1 MFFVYNILNSEEEFS
16 GVQKSLMSRNYFGG
30 HMNILEVNAPAKIN
44 LSLDVIRK
52 REDGYHDLKM
62 IMQTVS
68 LYDTVLMEESGE
80 GFTIECDGRFDPFGT
95 ENTVY
100 KAAELLFSQFGIKRG
115 LKIRLIK
122 RIPVA
127 AGLAGG
133 STDAAAVIRGINSM
147 FTLGMTTAEMEKA
160 GKSVGA
166 DVPYCIEGGTALA
179 EGIGEILTRIPLFNE
194 VDIVI
199 LRPKIGVSTP
209 WVFKNL
215 KLDRISERPD
225 TDLLIS
231 SIRDRN
237 ITRMAENMV
246 NVLET
251 VTIPEYPVVD
261 AAKKRLLELGAAGS
275 IMSGSGPS
283 VFGIFS
289 DRDKAA
295 YAAERLLADPEWD
308 SFLVQTI

>member
-1 MFFVYNILNSEEEFS
+1 
-16 GVQKSLMSRNYFGG
+16 
-30 HMNILEVNAPAKIN
+30 MNILEVNAPAKIN

-147 FTLGMTTAEMEKA
+147 FSLGMTKEQMEIT
-160 GKSVGA
+160 GKTVGA

-179 EGIGEILTRIPLFNE
+179 EGIGEILTRLPSFSG

-199 LRPKIGVSTP
+199 LRPKVGVSTP

-215 KLDRISERPD
+215 KLDGITERPE

-231 SIRDRN
+231 AIRKRD
-237 ITRMAENMV
+237 IGCMAGNMV

-251 VTIPEYPVVD
+251 VTIPQYPVVA
-261 AAKKRLLELGAAGS
+261 AAKDRLVELGAAGS

-283 VFGIFS
+283 VFGIFT

-295 YAAERLLADPEWD
+295 YAAEMLKDTRWEC
-308 SFLVQTI
+308 FLVQTI

>member
-179 EGIGEILTRIPLFNE
+179 EGIGEILTRLPLFNE

-215 KLDRISERPD
+215 KLDRISERPN

-295 YAAERLLADPEWD
+295 YAAERLLSDPEWD